1 VRGFVTSVVVI
12 VVFISC
18 YYILGLVIRSVYVLL
33 LLPVYFICV
42 TLWCLGLCVL
52 VLIFWI

>member
-52 VLIFWI
+52 Y